1 MLAKAADLAGIGNSI
16 AEVNSNIAA
25 DTTEVPPAAADQVS
39 ALVASLFGT
48 HAQEYQAIGSQM
60 AAVHDQIVQN
70 LISGAGAY
78 ATSEAAN
85 AAQIASGA
93 VNAPVQSL
101 LGHQ

>member
-1 MLAKAADLAGIGNSI
+1 
-16 AEVNSNIAA
+16 
-25 DTTEVPPAAADQVS
+25 
-39 ALVASLFGT
+39 
-48 HAQEYQAIGSQM
+48 M